1 LTECRVKG
9 NEKQLKNYRNAQ
21 RLRPL
26 EMRRPPMSIV
36 CLEDNL
42 ELIVHFSPLGVRA
55 DFLRRADILMY
66 CRGELMNCRGVMIWQ
81 NRS

>member
-1 LTECRVKG
+1 
-9 NEKQLKNYRNAQ
+9 
-21 RLRPL
+21 
-26 EMRRPPMSIV
+26 MSIV

-42 ELIVHFSPLGVRA
+42 ELIVHFSPLGVQA
-55 DFLRRADILMY
+55 DFFRRADILMY